1 MRKGY
6 EKIIKRINSLSKH
19 GSDVLQQFSDY
30 LTIQEADAIY
40 RTIALRY
47 YDIKREMALNNTK
60 NELNKDE
67 NNEVKQNTQIEPVLN
82 ELTNYYEIVLNEY
95 KIQIDNINEKSNNNS
110 LNKKQKNDIN
120 KSLKEKLSYLIKH
133 STFIS
138 KLILQTDY
146 KLIPLKNDIDI
157 TNEQKDIVKI
167 IFNLD
172 FNKYA
177 HITNLTDFNDFI
189 KILEND
195 HILNISKTSKIS
207 KLSKISKNSE
217 NLNNI
222 EYKKI
227 FNLIKK
233 IFSLKYSNDEEYKTD
248 QAEQNTI
255 DEVLNEDISKNKY
268 YALDFN
274 NLMSSNNESNA
285 NDGNSQD
292 NQNNLNINYDG
303 SYKCERKMIITMIL
317 LLKYNS
323 LKDNLFLFQKMYEM
337 YNIQNFLAVK
347 KSNYMSNIYAEVLDN
362 FIKSNVQEKAIN
374 NKKIEYKNSMKNM
387 FHTTYF
393 SYVHLLVD
401 LTLFKNKGILNF
413 KKSINNSADDLNS
426 ENIQKNYEI
435 YVEHEIYLYFN
446 SHLLKYEEYSFHTLH
461 AIHLYCLLKNI
472 NIYKFLNI
480 PIAQDV
486 KTRWSNENLIKI
498 DKFIDKVEK
507 IQIPQ
512 TKNHISFNYLVNNDI
527 DFNYVYVN
535 HSNYLKINE
544 NNENNEENDKDDYD
558 DKLLP
563 NIEIISIKKAENI
576 SNISNI
582 SNNQDNST
590 NKSCFFEFYR
600 NNPGAFKDILKNQLN
615 NNDYKRK
622 LINKYLGTLIKT
634 SFDIQEMNEVLK
646 ALEYLTKIELA
657 LPLNEVIRTKITS
670 SNGKSL
676 NITSKIKTSESS
688 KTKIYFT
695 YENHYQLTEDIKFIE
710 NNLKDD
716 GNSNNFSNSSK
727 NLKSDLKLDLKNYLD
742 VFVENTDDISL
753 VVLDNMLYISKSNSE
768 HRNRNN
774 GKLHPFNLK
783 DLMYNQNAWLTPLIN
798 DYLKYLA
805 ENNVYFAKDILKT
818 DLEHFIIPVSLDEL
832 ITYNNWNEFF
842 VKKYKDSQ
850 LLKKYKFSRHDPI
863 YNYFV
868 IKSLRKIDKESIDIL
883 QQRKELS
890 ATKIKKLFSNRFNR
904 KVDDILRNF
913 LTYII
918 IDQIETYN
926 HKDIK
931 TLIDMYNENHS
942 YYNDYEDE
950 FSEWTSSLL
959 ESVIWDY
966 VNMCFKAKIKVNLK
980 VRSINQIVNR
990 HDKLSQDIALKSF
1003 MKNKKMTVNVPKN
1016 SRFNELEIILA
1027 ADKTHQFEWIKDKKR
1042 LAMETIEQHHCV
1054 WSYYDLINKDYCAI
1068 YSFRFNK
1075 DNKQYTI
1082 EFHKVKNEYCVAQI
1096 QGKFNRV
1103 NTSEARKYVE
1113 NILNEYY
1120 RNQKSKLINN

>member
-1 MRKGY
+1 MNKDNVRKGY
-6 EKIIKRINSLSKH
+6 EKIIKRINSKSKH
-19 GSDVLQQFSDY
+19 GSDLLQQFSDY
-30 LTIQEADAIY
+30 LTIQEANTIY
-40 RTIALRY
+40 DTIYLRY
-47 YDIKREMALNNTK
+47 FYIK
-60 NELNKDE
+60 NELNKDK
-67 NNEVKQNTQIEPVLN
+67 NNEIEQNDQIEPILN

-95 KIQIDNINEKSNNNS
+95 KIQIDNINEKFNNNS
-110 LNKKQKNDIN
+110 LTKKQKNDIN

-138 KLILQTDY
+138 KLILQTNY

-172 FNKYA
+172 FNKYV
-177 HITNLTDFNDFI
+177 HIINLTDFNDFI

-195 HILNISKTSKIS
+195 HILNIFKMS
-207 KLSKISKNSE
+207 KLSKTSKNSE

-233 IFSLKYSNDEEYKTD
+233 IFSLKYSNNEEYKTD
-248 QAEQNTI
+248 QAEQDTI
-255 DEVLNEDISKNKY
+255 DEVLNEDISKDKY

-274 NLMSSNNESNA
+274 NLINS
-285 NDGNSQD
+285 NDGNNQD

-337 YNIQNFLAVK
+337 YNIQKFLSVK
-347 KSNYMSNIYAEVLDN
+347 KNNYMSNIYAGILDN

-374 NKKIEYKNSMKNM
+374 NKKIEYKNSMKNI
-387 FHTTYF
+387 FHKTYF
-393 SYVHLLVD
+393 SCIHLLVD
-401 LTLFKNKGILNF
+401 LTLFKNKGILNL
-413 KKSINNSADDLNS
+413 KKSINNSTDDLNS
-426 ENIQKNYEI
+426 ENVQNFLKNYEI

-446 SHLLKYEEYSFHTLH
+446 PHFLKYEEYSFHTLH
-461 AIHLYCLLKNI
+461 SIYLYCLLKNI
-472 NIYKFLNI
+472 DIYKFINI
-480 PIAQDV
+480 PIVKDV
-486 KTRWSNENLIKI
+486 KTTWSNENLIKI

-512 TKNHISFNYLVNNDI
+512 TKNYISFNYLVNNDI

-535 HSNYLKINE
+535 HSNYLKSNE
-544 NNENNEENDKDDYD
+544 NNGNNEENDKDAYD

-576 SNISNI
+576 SNISN
-582 SNNQDNST
+582 NQDISI

-622 LINKYLGTLIKT
+622 LINKYLGTLIKP
-634 SFDIQEMNEVLK
+634 SFDTQEIYEVLK
-646 ALEYLTKIELA
+646 KLEYLTKIELA

-676 NITSKIKTSESS
+676 NITSKVKTSESS

-695 YENHYQLTEDIKFIE
+695 NDNHYQLTKDIKFIE

-716 GNSNNFSNSSK
+716 NNSNNFSNSSK
-727 NLKSDLKLDLKNYLD
+727 KPKIDLKNYLD

-753 VVLDNMLYISKSNSE
+753 VVLDNMLYISKSNSTK
-768 HRNRNN
+768 RNN

-783 DLMYNQNAWLTPLIN
+783 DLMYNQNSWLTPLIKN
-798 DYLKYLA
+798 YLKYLA

-863 YNYFV
+863 YNYLV

-890 ATKIKKLFSNRFNR
+890 TTKIKKLFSNNSNR
-904 KVDDILRNF
+904 KVDDILRCF

-926 HKDIK
+926 HKDIE
-931 TLIDMYNENHS
+931 TLIDIYNENHS
-942 YYNDYEDE
+942 YYDEEEDE
-950 FSEWTSSLL
+950 YGVEWTYSIL
-959 ESVIWDY
+959 ESEILDY
-966 VNMCFKAKIKVNLK
+966 VNMCFKTKIKVNLK
-980 VRSINQIVNR
+980 VRSINQIINR

-1003 MKNKKMTVNVPKN
+1003 MKNKKMKVNIPKN
-1016 SRFNELEIILA
+1016 SRFNKLETILA
-1027 ADKTHQFEWIKDKKR
+1027 TDKTHHFEWIKDKKR

-1082 EFHKVKNEYCVAQI
+1082 EFHKGDLAKNEYCIAQV

-1113 NILNEYY
+1113 NILQEYY
-1120 RNQKSKLINN
+1120 RNQKSKLINH

>member
-6 EKIIKRINSLSKH
+6 EKIIKRINSKSKH
-19 GSDVLQQFSDY
+19 GSDLLQQFSDY

-40 RTIALRY
+40 DTIYLRY
-47 YDIKREMALNNTK
+47 FDIK
-60 NELNKDE
+60 NELNKDK
-67 NNEVKQNTQIEPVLN
+67 NNEVEQNDQIEPILN

-95 KIQIDNINEKSNNNS
+95 KIQIDNVNKKFNNNS
-110 LNKKQKNDIN
+110 LTKKQKNDVN

-138 KLILQTDY
+138 KLILQTDF

-177 HITNLTDFNDFI
+177 HITNLIDFNDFI
-189 KILEND
+189 KILEKD
-195 HILNISKTSKIS
+195 HILNISKMSKM
-207 KLSKISKNSE
+207 SKNSE
-217 NLNNI
+217 NLNNV

-233 IFSLKYSNDEEYKTD
+233 IFSLKYSNNEEYKTN

-255 DEVLNEDISKNKY
+255 DEVLNEDINKNKY
-268 YALDFN
+268 YVLDFN
-274 NLMSSNNESNA
+274 NLMSSNNESNV
-285 NDGNSQD
+285 NDGNNQD

-303 SYKCERKMIITMIL
+303 SYKCERKMIITIIL

-347 KSNYMSNIYAEVLDN
+347 KSNYMSGIYAEILDN
-362 FIKSNVQEKAIN
+362 FIKSNVLEKAIN

-393 SYVHLLVD
+393 SCIHLLLD
-401 LTLFKNKGILNF
+401 LILFKNKGIIKLI
-413 KKSINNSADDLNS
+413 KSSNNSNVDLNS
-426 ENIQKNYEI
+426 ENIQNVQNIQKNHEI

-446 SHLLKYEEYSFHTLH
+446 PLLRYGRSSLLFLH
-461 AIHLYCLLKNI
+461 DIHLYCLLKNI
-472 NIYKFLNI
+472 DIYKFINIPIVKDAKTTWTKENIYK
-480 PIAQDV
+480 
-486 KTRWSNENLIKI
+486 TNEFMN
-498 DKFIDKVEK
+498 KVGK

-535 HSNYLKINE
+535 HLNYLKSIE
-544 NNENNEENDKDDYD
+544 NNESNEENDKDDCD

-563 NIEIISIKKAENI
+563 NIEFISIKKAKNI
-576 SNISNI
+576 SNC
-582 SNNQDNST
+582 QDNPI

-600 NNPGAFKDILKNQLN
+600 NNPGTFKDILKNQLN
-615 NNDYKRK
+615 NNEYKRK

-634 SFDIQEMNEVLK
+634 SFDIQEIYEVLK
-646 ALEYLTKIELA
+646 ELEYLTKIELA
-657 LPLNEVIRTKITS
+657 LPLNEAIRTKITS

-676 NITSKIKTSESS
+676 NITSKVKTRESA
-688 KTKIYFT
+688 KAKIYFT
-695 YENHYQLTEDIKFIE
+695 NDNHYQLTEDIKFIE

-716 GNSNNFSNSSK
+716 NNSNNFSNSSK
-727 NLKSDLKLDLKNYLD
+727 NPKIDLKNYLD

-753 VVLDNMLYISKSNSE
+753 VVLDNMLYISKSSSD
-768 HRNRNN
+768 HRNKNS
-774 GKLHPFNLK
+774 GKLHPFSLK
-783 DLMYNQNAWLTPLIN
+783 DLMYNQNAWLTPLIK

-863 YNYFV
+863 YNYLV
-868 IKSLRKIDKESIDIL
+868 IKSLRKIDKKSIDIL

-890 ATKIKKLFSNRFNR
+890 TTKIKKLFSNKSNR
-904 KVDDILRNF
+904 KVDDILRYF

-918 IDQIETYN
+918 IEQIETYN
-926 HKDIK
+926 HKDIE
-931 TLIDMYNENHS
+931 TLIDIYNENHS
-942 YYNDYEDE
+942 YYDEDNGG
-950 FSEWTSSLL
+950 SGGVWTYSIL
-959 ESVIWDY
+959 ESEILDY

-980 VRSINQIVNR
+980 VRSINQIINR

-1003 MKNKKMTVNVPKN
+1003 MKNKEMKVNIPKN
-1016 SRFNELEIILA
+1016 SRFNELETILA
-1027 ADKTHQFEWIKDKKR
+1027 TDKTHHFEWIKDKKR

-1054 WSYYDLINKDYCAI
+1054 WSYYDLINEDCCAI
-1068 YSFRFNK
+1068 YSFIFNK
-1075 DNKQYTI
+1075 DNQRYTI
-1082 EFHKVKNEYCVAQI
+1082 EFHKNLAINEYCVAQI
-1096 QGKFNRV
+1096 QGKFNRI

-1113 NILNEYY
+1113 NILQEYY
-1120 RNQKSKLINN
+1120 RNQKSKLINH

>member
-6 EKIIKRINSLSKH
+6 EKIIKRINRVSKH
-19 GSDVLQQFSDY
+19 SSDLLQQFSDY

-40 RTIALRY
+40 DRIYLRY
-47 YDIKREMALNNTK
+47 FDIK
-60 NELNKDE
+60 NELNKDK
-67 NNEVKQNTQIEPVLN
+67 NNEVEQNDQIEPILN

-95 KIQIDNINEKSNNNS
+95 KIQIDNVNKKFNNNS
-110 LNKKQKNDIN
+110 LTKKQKNDIN

-138 KLILQTDY
+138 KLILQTDF

-167 IFNLD
+167 IFYLD

-177 HITNLTDFNDFI
+177 HITNLIDFNDFI
-189 KILEND
+189 KILEKD
-195 HILNISKTSKIS
+195 HILNISNIS
-207 KLSKISKNSE
+207 
-217 NLNNI
+217 NNI

-233 IFSLKYSNDEEYKTD
+233 IFSLKYSNNEEYKRD

-255 DEVLNEDISKNKY
+255 DEVLNEDIIKNKY

-285 NDGNSQD
+285 HDENNQD
-292 NQNNLNINYDG
+292 NLNNLNINYDG
-303 SYKCERKMIITMIL
+303 SYKCERKMIITVIL

-347 KSNYMSNIYAEVLDN
+347 KSDYMSGIYAEILDN

-393 SYVHLLVD
+393 SCIHLLVD
-401 LTLFKNKGILNF
+401 LILFKNKGIIKLI
-413 KKSINNSADDLNS
+413 KSSNNSNDDLNY
-426 ENIQKNYEI
+426 ENIQDIQKNYEI
-435 YVEHEIYLYFN
+435 YVEHEIYLHFN
-446 SHLLKYEEYSFHTLH
+446 PLLYHEKYSFHTLYATLH

-472 NIYKFLNI
+472 DIYKFINIPIVKDAKTTWTKENIYKI
-480 PIAQDV
+480 
-486 KTRWSNENLIKI
+486 NE
-498 DKFIDKVEK
+498 FINKVGK

-512 TKNHISFNYLVNNDI
+512 TKKHISFNYLVNNDI

-535 HSNYLKINE
+535 HSNYLKSIE
-544 NNENNEENDKDDYD
+544 NNENNEENDKDDCNE
-558 DKLLP
+558 KLLP
-563 NIEIISIKKAENI
+563 NIEIISIKKAKNI
-576 SNISNI
+576 SNC
-582 SNNQDNST
+582 QDNPI

-600 NNPGAFKDILKNQLN
+600 NNPGTFKDILKNQLN

-622 LINKYLGTLIKT
+622 LINKYLGTLIKPT
-634 SFDIQEMNEVLK
+634 FDIQEINKVLK
-646 ALEYLTKIELA
+646 ELEYLTKIELA

-676 NITSKIKTSESS
+676 NITSKVKTSESS

-716 GNSNNFSNSSK
+716 GNSN
-727 NLKSDLKLDLKNYLD
+727 DLKLDLKNYLD

-753 VVLDNMLYISKSNSE
+753 VVLDNMLYISKSSSD
-768 HRNRNN
+768 HRNKNN

-783 DLMYNQNAWLTPLIN
+783 DLMFNQNAWLTPLIK

-818 DLEHFIIPVSLDEL
+818 DLNHFIIPVSLDEL

-842 VKKYKDSQ
+842 MKKYKDSQ

-863 YNYFV
+863 YNYLV

-883 QQRKELS
+883 QQRTELS
-890 ATKIKKLFSNRFNR
+890 ATKIKKLFSNKRNR
-904 KVDDILRNF
+904 KVDDILRYF
-913 LTYII
+913 ITYII

-926 HKDIK
+926 HKNIE
-931 TLIDMYNENHS
+931 TLIDIYNENHS
-942 YYNDYEDE
+942 YYDEDNDEYA
-950 FSEWTSSLL
+950 WTYSIL
-959 ESVIWDY
+959 ESEIWDY

-980 VRSINQIVNR
+980 VRSINQIINR

-1003 MKNKKMTVNVPKN
+1003 MKNKEMKVNIPKN
-1016 SRFNELEIILA
+1016 SRFNELETILA
-1027 ADKTHQFEWIKDKKR
+1027 TDKTHHFEWIKDKKR
-1042 LAMETIEQHHCV
+1042 LAMETIVQHHCV
-1054 WSYYDLINKDYCAI
+1054 WSYYDLINEDYCAI
-1068 YSFRFNK
+1068 YSFIFNK
-1075 DNKQYTI
+1075 DKQRYTI
-1082 EFHKVKNEYCVAQI
+1082 EFHKNLAKNEYCVAQI

-1103 NTSEARKYVE
+1103 NTSGARKYVE

-1120 RNQKSKLINN
+1120 KNQNQLINKIKK

>member
-6 EKIIKRINSLSKH
+6 EKIIKRINRVSKH
-19 GSDVLQQFSDY
+19 SSDLLQQFSDY

-40 RTIALRY
+40 DTIYLRY
-47 YDIKREMALNNTK
+47 FDIKK
-60 NELNKDE
+60 ELNKDK
-67 NNEVKQNTQIEPVLN
+67 NNEVEQNDQIEPILN

-95 KIQIDNINEKSNNNS
+95 KIQIDYINEEFNNN
-110 LNKKQKNDIN
+110 LLTKKQKNDIN

-138 KLILQTDY
+138 KLILQTDF

-177 HITNLTDFNDFI
+177 HITNLIDFNDFI
-189 KILEND
+189 KILEKD
-195 HILNISKTSKIS
+195 HILNISKMSKM
-207 KLSKISKNSE
+207 SKNSE
-217 NLNNI
+217 NLNNV

-233 IFSLKYSNDEEYKTD
+233 IFSLKYSNNEEYKTN

-268 YALDFN
+268 YALDLY

-285 NDGNSQD
+285 NDANNQD

-303 SYKCERKMIITMIL
+303 SYKCERKMIINVIL

-347 KSNYMSNIYAEVLDN
+347 KSNYMSGIYAEILDN

-393 SYVHLLVD
+393 SCIHLLVD
-401 LTLFKNKGILNF
+401 LILFKNKGIIKLI
-413 KKSINNSADDLNS
+413 KSSNNSNDDLNS
-426 ENIQKNYEI
+426 ENIQNVQNVQNIQDIQKNYEI
-435 YVEHEIYLYFN
+435 YVDHEIYLCFN
-446 SHLLKYEEYSFHTLH
+446 PLLRYGRSSLLSLH
-461 AIHLYCLLKNI
+461 DIHLYCLLKNI
-472 NIYKFLNI
+472 DIYKFINIPIVKDAKTTLTKENIYK
-480 PIAQDV
+480 
-486 KTRWSNENLIKI
+486 TNEFMN
-498 DKFIDKVEK
+498 KVGK

-535 HSNYLKINE
+535 HSNYLKSIE
-544 NNENNEENDKDDYD
+544 NNENNEENDKDDGNG
-558 DKLLP
+558 KLLP
-563 NIEIISIKKAENI
+563 NIEFISIKKAKNI
-576 SNISNI
+576 SNC
-582 SNNQDNST
+582 QDNPI

-600 NNPGAFKDILKNQLN
+600 NNPGTFKDILKNQLN

-634 SFDIQEMNEVLK
+634 SFDIQEMNEVLT

-676 NITSKIKTSESS
+676 NITSKVQTSESS

-695 YENHYQLTEDIKFIE
+695 NDNHYQLTEDIKFIE

-716 GNSNNFSNSSK
+716 GNSN
-727 NLKSDLKLDLKNYLD
+727 DLKLDLKNYLD

-753 VVLDNMLYISKSNSE
+753 VVLDNMLYISKSSSD
-768 HRNRNN
+768 HRNKNN

-783 DLMYNQNAWLTPLIN
+783 DLMYNQNSWLTPLIK

-805 ENNVYFAKDILKT
+805 ENNVYFTKDILKT

-863 YNYFV
+863 YNYLV

-890 ATKIKKLFSNRFNR
+890 TTKIKKLFSNKSNR
-904 KVDDILRNF
+904 KVDDILRYF

-918 IDQIETYN
+918 IEQIETYN
-926 HKDIK
+926 LKYIDALLDI
-931 TLIDMYNENHS
+931 YNENHS
-942 YYNDYEDE
+942 YYDEDNGG
-950 FSEWTSSLL
+950 SGGVWTYSIL
-959 ESVIWDY
+959 ESEILDY

-980 VRSINQIVNR
+980 VRSINQIINR

-1003 MKNKKMTVNVPKN
+1003 MKNKEMKVNIPKN
-1016 SRFNELEIILA
+1016 SRFNELETILA
-1027 ADKTHQFEWIKDKKR
+1027 TDKTHHFEWIKNKKR
-1042 LAMETIEQHHCV
+1042 LAMETIVQHHCV
-1054 WSYYDLINKDYCAI
+1054 WSYYDLINEDYCAI
-1068 YSFRFNK
+1068 YSFIFNK
-1075 DNKQYTI
+1075 DKQRYTI
-1082 EFHKVKNEYCVAQI
+1082 EFHKNLAKNEYCVAQI

-1103 NTSEARKYVE
+1103 NTSGARKYVE
-1113 NILNEYY
+1113 NILQEYY
-1120 RNQKSKLINN
+1120 RNQKSKLINH

>member
-6 EKIIKRINSLSKH
+6 EKIIKRINSKSKH
-19 GSDVLQQFSDY
+19 GSDLLQQFSDY

-40 RTIALRY
+40 DTIYLRY
-47 YDIKREMALNNTK
+47 FDIK
-60 NELNKDE
+60 NELNKDK
-67 NNEVKQNTQIEPVLN
+67 NNEVEQNDQIEPILN

-95 KIQIDNINEKSNNNS
+95 KIQIDNVNKKFNNNS
-110 LNKKQKNDIN
+110 LTKKQKNDIN

-138 KLILQTDY
+138 KLILQTDF

-177 HITNLTDFNDFI
+177 HITNLIDFNDFI
-189 KILEND
+189 KILEKD
-195 HILNISKTSKIS
+195 HILNISKMSKM
-207 KLSKISKNSE
+207 SKNSE
-217 NLNNI
+217 NLNNV

-233 IFSLKYSNDEEYKTD
+233 IFSLKYSNNEEYKTD

-255 DEVLNEDISKNKY
+255 DEVLNEDIIENKY

-285 NDGNSQD
+285 NDANNQD

-303 SYKCERKMIITMIL
+303 SYKCERKMIITVIL

-347 KSNYMSNIYAEVLDN
+347 KHAEILDN
-362 FIKSNVQEKAIN
+362 FIKSNVQKKAIN
-374 NKKIEYKNSMKNM
+374 NKKIKYKNSMKNM

-393 SYVHLLVD
+393 SCIHLLLD
-401 LTLFKNKGILNF
+401 LILFKNKGIIKLI
-413 KKSINNSADDLNS
+413 KSSNNSNVDLNS
-426 ENIQKNYEI
+426 ENIQNVQNIQKNHEI

-446 SHLLKYEEYSFHTLH
+446 PLLRYGRSSLLFLH
-461 AIHLYCLLKNI
+461 DIHLYCLLKNI
-472 NIYKFLNI
+472 DIYKFINIPIVKDAKTTWTKENIYK
-480 PIAQDV
+480 
-486 KTRWSNENLIKI
+486 TNEFMN
-498 DKFIDKVEK
+498 KVGK

-535 HSNYLKINE
+535 HSNYLKSIE
-544 NNENNEENDKDDYD
+544 NNESNEENDKDDCD

-563 NIEIISIKKAENI
+563 NIEFISIKKAKNI
-576 SNISNI
+576 SNC
-582 SNNQDNST
+582 QDNPI

-600 NNPGAFKDILKNQLN
+600 NNPGTFKDILKNQLN
-615 NNDYKRK
+615 NNEYKRK

-634 SFDIQEMNEVLK
+634 SFDIQEIYEVLK
-646 ALEYLTKIELA
+646 ELEYLTKIELA
-657 LPLNEVIRTKITS
+657 LPLNEAIRTKITS

-676 NITSKIKTSESS
+676 NITSKVKTRESA
-688 KTKIYFT
+688 KAKIYFT
-695 YENHYQLTEDIKFIE
+695 NDNHYQLTEDIKFIE

-716 GNSNNFSNSSK
+716 NNSNNFSNSSK
-727 NLKSDLKLDLKNYLD
+727 NPKIDLKNYLD

-753 VVLDNMLYISKSNSE
+753 VVLDNMLYISKSSSD
-768 HRNRNN
+768 HRNKNS
-774 GKLHPFNLK
+774 GKLHPFSLK
-783 DLMYNQNAWLTPLIN
+783 DLMYNQNAWLTPLIK

-863 YNYFV
+863 YNYLV

-890 ATKIKKLFSNRFNR
+890 TTKIKKLFSNKSNR
-904 KVDDILRNF
+904 KVDDILRYF

-918 IDQIETYN
+918 IEQIETYN
-926 HKDIK
+926 HKDIE
-931 TLIDMYNENHS
+931 TLIDIYNENHS
-942 YYNDYEDE
+942 YYDEDNGG
-950 FSEWTSSLL
+950 SGGVWTYSIL
-959 ESVIWDY
+959 ESEILDY

-980 VRSINQIVNR
+980 VRSINQIINR

-1003 MKNKKMTVNVPKN
+1003 MKNKEMKVNIPKN
-1016 SRFNELEIILA
+1016 SRFNELETILA
-1027 ADKTHQFEWIKDKKR
+1027 TDKTHHFEWIKDKKR

-1054 WSYYDLINKDYCAI
+1054 WSYYDLINEDCCAI
-1068 YSFRFNK
+1068 YSFIFNK
-1075 DNKQYTI
+1075 DNQRYTI
-1082 EFHKVKNEYCVAQI
+1082 EFHKNLAINEYCVAQI
-1096 QGKFNRV
+1096 QGKFNRI

-1113 NILNEYY
+1113 NILQEYY
-1120 RNQKSKLINN
+1120 RNQKSKLINH

>member
-6 EKIIKRINSLSKH
+6 EKIIKRINSKSKH
-19 GSDVLQQFSDY
+19 GSDLLQQFSDY

-40 RTIALRY
+40 DTIYLRY
-47 YDIKREMALNNTK
+47 FDIK
-60 NELNKDE
+60 NELNKDK
-67 NNEVKQNTQIEPVLN
+67 NNEVEQNDQIEPILN

-95 KIQIDNINEKSNNNS
+95 KIQIDNVNKKFNNNS
-110 LNKKQKNDIN
+110 LTKKQKNDIN

-138 KLILQTDY
+138 KLILQTDF

-177 HITNLTDFNDFI
+177 HITNLIDFNDFI
-189 KILEND
+189 KILEKD
-195 HILNISKTSKIS
+195 HILNISKMSKM
-207 KLSKISKNSE
+207 SKNSE
-217 NLNNI
+217 NLNNV

-233 IFSLKYSNDEEYKTD
+233 IFSLKYSNNEEYKTN

-255 DEVLNEDISKNKY
+255 DEVLNEDINKNKY
-268 YALDFN
+268 YVLDFN
-274 NLMSSNNESNA
+274 NLMSSNNESNV
-285 NDGNSQD
+285 NDGNNQD

-303 SYKCERKMIITMIL
+303 SYKCERKMIITIIL

-347 KSNYMSNIYAEVLDN
+347 KSNYMSGIYAEILDN
-362 FIKSNVQEKAIN
+362 FIKSNVLEKAIN

-393 SYVHLLVD
+393 SCIHLLLD
-401 LTLFKNKGILNF
+401 LILFKNKGIIKLI
-413 KKSINNSADDLNS
+413 KSSNNSNVDLNS
-426 ENIQKNYEI
+426 ENIQNVQNIQKNHEI

-446 SHLLKYEEYSFHTLH
+446 PLLRYGRSSLLFLH
-461 AIHLYCLLKNI
+461 DIHLYCLLKNI
-472 NIYKFLNI
+472 DIYKFINIPIVKDAKTTWTKENIYK
-480 PIAQDV
+480 
-486 KTRWSNENLIKI
+486 TNEFMN
-498 DKFIDKVEK
+498 KVGK

-535 HSNYLKINE
+535 HLNYLKSIE
-544 NNENNEENDKDDYD
+544 NNESNEENDKDDCD

-563 NIEIISIKKAENI
+563 NIEFISIKKAKNI
-576 SNISNI
+576 SNC
-582 SNNQDNST
+582 QDNPI

-600 NNPGAFKDILKNQLN
+600 NNPGTFKDILKNQLN
-615 NNDYKRK
+615 NNEYKRK

-634 SFDIQEMNEVLK
+634 SFDIQEIYEVLK
-646 ALEYLTKIELA
+646 ELEYLTKIELA
-657 LPLNEVIRTKITS
+657 LPLNEAIRTKITS

-676 NITSKIKTSESS
+676 NITSKVKTRESA
-688 KTKIYFT
+688 KAKIYFT
-695 YENHYQLTEDIKFIE
+695 NDNHYQLTEDIKFIE

-716 GNSNNFSNSSK
+716 NNSNNFSNSSK
-727 NLKSDLKLDLKNYLD
+727 NPKIDLKNYLD

-753 VVLDNMLYISKSNSE
+753 VVLDNMLYISKSSSD
-768 HRNRNN
+768 HRNKNS
-774 GKLHPFNLK
+774 GKLHPFSLK
-783 DLMYNQNAWLTPLIN
+783 DLMYNQNAWLTPLIK

-863 YNYFV
+863 YNYLV
-868 IKSLRKIDKESIDIL
+868 IKSLRKIDKKSIDIL

-890 ATKIKKLFSNRFNR
+890 TTKIKKLFSNKSNR
-904 KVDDILRNF
+904 KVDDILRYF

-918 IDQIETYN
+918 IEQIETYN
-926 HKDIK
+926 HKDIE
-931 TLIDMYNENHS
+931 TLIDIYNENHS
-942 YYNDYEDE
+942 YYDEDNGG
-950 FSEWTSSLL
+950 SGGVWTYSIL
-959 ESVIWDY
+959 ESEILDY

-980 VRSINQIVNR
+980 VRSINQIINR

-1003 MKNKKMTVNVPKN
+1003 MKNKEMKVNIPKN
-1016 SRFNELEIILA
+1016 SRFNELETILA
-1027 ADKTHQFEWIKDKKR
+1027 TDKTHHFEWIKDKKR

-1054 WSYYDLINKDYCAI
+1054 WSYYDLINEDCCAI
-1068 YSFRFNK
+1068 YSFIFNK
-1075 DNKQYTI
+1075 DNQRYTI
-1082 EFHKVKNEYCVAQI
+1082 EFHKNLAINEYCVAQI
-1096 QGKFNRV
+1096 QGKFNRI

-1113 NILNEYY
+1113 NILQEYY
-1120 RNQKSKLINN
+1120 RNQKSKLINH

>member
-6 EKIIKRINSLSKH
+6 EKIIKRINSISKH
-19 GSDVLQQFSDY
+19 GSELLQQFSNY
-30 LTIQEADAIY
+30 LTIQEADTIY
-40 RTIALRY
+40 HTITLTY
-47 YDIKREMALNNTK
+47 YDIKREITLDDTK
-60 NELNKDE
+60 NKLNEDE
-67 NNEVKQNTQIEPVLN
+67 NNEIKQNAQIEPVLN

-95 KIQIDNINEKSNNNS
+95 KIQIDNVNKKFNNNS
-110 LNKKQKNDIN
+110 LTKKQKNDIN

-138 KLILQTDY
+138 KLILQTDF

-177 HITNLTDFNDFI
+177 HITNLIDFIDFI
-189 KILEND
+189 KILEKD
-195 HILNISKTSKIS
+195 HILNMSN
-207 KLSKISKNSE
+207 NSE
-217 NLNNI
+217 NSNNI
-222 EYKKI
+222 EYEKI
-227 FNLIKK
+227 FNFIKK
-233 IFSLKYSNDEEYKTD
+233 IFSLKYSNKSNNLNNKDYET
-248 QAEQNTI
+248 EQTTM
-255 DEVLNEDISKNKY
+255 DEVLNEDINKNKY
-268 YALDFN
+268 YALNFN
-274 NLMSSNNESNA
+274 NLMSL
-285 NDGNSQD
+285 NDGNNQD
-292 NQNNLNINYDG
+292 IPNNLNINYDS
-303 SYKCERKMIITMIL
+303 SYKCEREMIITMIL

-347 KSNYMSNIYAEVLDN
+347 KSDYMSGIYAEILDN

-393 SYVHLLVD
+393 SCIHLLVD
-401 LTLFKNKGILNF
+401 LILFKNKGIIKLI
-413 KKSINNSADDLNS
+413 KSSNNSNDDLNS
-426 ENIQKNYEI
+426 ENIQNVQNIQNIQDIQKNYEI
-435 YVEHEIYLYFN
+435 YVEHEIYLCFN
-446 SHLLKYEEYSFHTLH
+446 PLLRYGRYSLLSLH
-461 AIHLYCLLKNI
+461 DIHLYCLLKNI
-472 NIYKFLNI
+472 DIYKFINIPIVKDAKTTWTKENIYK
-480 PIAQDV
+480 
-486 KTRWSNENLIKI
+486 TNEFMN
-498 DKFIDKVEK
+498 KVGK

-512 TKNHISFNYLVNNDI
+512 TKNHVSFNYLVNNDI

-535 HSNYLKINE
+535 HSNYLKS
-544 NNENNEENDKDDYD
+544 NENNEENDKDDCNE
-558 DKLLP
+558 KLLP
-563 NIEIISIKKAENI
+563 NIEIILIKKAKNI
-576 SNISNI
+576 SNC
-582 SNNQDNST
+582 QDNPI

-600 NNPGAFKDILKNQLN
+600 NNPGTFKDILKNQLN

-622 LINKYLGTLIKT
+622 LINKYLGTLIKPT
-634 SFDIQEMNEVLK
+634 FDIQEMNEVLK

-676 NITSKIKTSESS
+676 NITSKVKTSESS

-695 YENHYQLTEDIKFIE
+695 YENHYQLTENIKFIE

-716 GNSNNFSNSSK
+716 GNSN
-727 NLKSDLKLDLKNYLD
+727 DLKLDLKNYLD

-753 VVLDNMLYISKSNSE
+753 VVLDNMLYISKSSSD
-768 HRNRNN
+768 HRNKNN

-783 DLMYNQNAWLTPLIN
+783 DLMYNQNAWLTPLIK

-818 DLEHFIIPVSLDEL
+818 DLNHFIIPVSLDEL

-863 YNYFV
+863 YNYLV

-890 ATKIKKLFSNRFNR
+890 STKIKELFSHRFNR
-904 KVDDILRNF
+904 IVNDILQYF

-926 HKDIK
+926 HKDIEI
-931 TLIDMYNENHS
+931 LIDIYNENHT
-942 YYNDYEDE
+942 YYDEENDEYGGALTY
-950 FSEWTSSLL
+950 SRL
-959 ESVIWDY
+959 ESVVRDY

-980 VRSINQIVNR
+980 VRSINQIINR

-1016 SRFNELEIILA
+1016 SRFNELETILA

-1054 WSYYDLINKDYCAI
+1054 WSYYDLINEDYCAI
-1068 YSFRFNK
+1068 YSFIFNK
-1075 DNKQYTI
+1075 DKQRYTI
-1082 EFHKVKNEYCVAQI
+1082 EFHKNLAKNEYCVAQI

-1103 NTSEARKYVE
+1103 NTSGARKYVE

-1120 RNQKSKLINN
+1120 KNQNQLINKI

>member
-6 EKIIKRINSLSKH
+6 EKIIKRINRVSKH
-19 GSDVLQQFSDY
+19 SSDLLQQFSNY

-40 RTIALRY
+40 DRIYLRY
-47 YDIKREMALNNTK
+47 FDIK
-60 NELNKDE
+60 NELNKDK
-67 NNEVKQNTQIEPVLN
+67 NNEVEQNDQIEPILN

-95 KIQIDNINEKSNNNS
+95 KIQIDNVNKKFNNNS
-110 LNKKQKNDIN
+110 LTKKQKNDIN

-138 KLILQTDY
+138 KLILQTDF

-167 IFNLD
+167 IFYLD

-177 HITNLTDFNDFI
+177 HITNLIDFNDFI
-189 KILEND
+189 KILEKD
-195 HILNISKTSKIS
+195 HILNISNIS
-207 KLSKISKNSE
+207 
-217 NLNNI
+217 NNI

-233 IFSLKYSNDEEYKTD
+233 IFSLKYSNNEEYKRD

-255 DEVLNEDISKNKY
+255 DEVLNEDIIKNKY

-285 NDGNSQD
+285 HDENNQD
-292 NQNNLNINYDG
+292 NLNNLNINYDG
-303 SYKCERKMIITMIL
+303 SYKCERKMIITVIL

-347 KSNYMSNIYAEVLDN
+347 KSDYMSGIYAEILDN

-393 SYVHLLVD
+393 SCIHLLVD
-401 LTLFKNKGILNF
+401 LILFKNKGIIKL
-413 KKSINNSADDLNS
+413 SNNSNDDLNY
-426 ENIQKNYEI
+426 ENIQNVQNIQDIQKNYEI

-446 SHLLKYEEYSFHTLH
+446 PLLYHEKYSFHTLYATLH

-472 NIYKFLNI
+472 DIYKFINIPIVKDAKTTWTKENIYKI
-480 PIAQDV
+480 
-486 KTRWSNENLIKI
+486 NE
-498 DKFIDKVEK
+498 FINKVGK

-512 TKNHISFNYLVNNDI
+512 TKKHISFNYLVNNDI

-535 HSNYLKINE
+535 HSNYLKSIE
-544 NNENNEENDKDDYD
+544 NNENNEENDKDDCNE
-558 DKLLP
+558 KLLP
-563 NIEIISIKKAENI
+563 NIEIISIKKAKNI
-576 SNISNI
+576 SNC
-582 SNNQDNST
+582 QDNPI

-600 NNPGAFKDILKNQLN
+600 NNPGTFKDILKNQLN

-622 LINKYLGTLIKT
+622 LINKYLGTLIKPT
-634 SFDIQEMNEVLK
+634 FDIQEINKVLK
-646 ALEYLTKIELA
+646 ELEYLTKIELA

-676 NITSKIKTSESS
+676 NITSKVKTSESS

-716 GNSNNFSNSSK
+716 GDSN
-727 NLKSDLKLDLKNYLD
+727 DLKLDLKNYLD

-753 VVLDNMLYISKSNSE
+753 VVLDNMLYISKSSSD
-768 HRNRNN
+768 HRNKNN

-783 DLMYNQNAWLTPLIN
+783 DLMYNQNAWLTPLIK

-818 DLEHFIIPVSLDEL
+818 DLNHFIIPVSLDEL

-863 YNYFV
+863 YNYLV

-883 QQRKELS
+883 QQRTELS
-890 ATKIKKLFSNRFNR
+890 ATKIKKLFSNKRNR
-904 KVDDILRNF
+904 KVDDILRYF
-913 LTYII
+913 ITYII

-926 HKDIK
+926 HKNIE
-931 TLIDMYNENHS
+931 TLIDIYNENHS
-942 YYNDYEDE
+942 YYDEDNDEYGGV
-950 FSEWTSSLL
+950 WTYSIL
-959 ESVIWDY
+959 ENEILDY
-966 VNMCFKAKIKVNLK
+966 INMCFKAKIKVNLK
-980 VRSINQIVNR
+980 VRSINQIINR

-1003 MKNKKMTVNVPKN
+1003 MKNKEMKVNIPKN
-1016 SRFNELEIILA
+1016 SRFNELETILA
-1027 ADKTHQFEWIKDKKR
+1027 TDKTHHFEWIKDKKR
-1042 LAMETIEQHHCV
+1042 LAMETIVQHHCV
-1054 WSYYDLINKDYCAI
+1054 WSYYDLINEDYCAI
-1068 YSFRFNK
+1068 YSFIFNK
-1075 DNKQYTI
+1075 DKQRYTI
-1082 EFHKVKNEYCVAQI
+1082 EFHKNLAKNEYCVAQI

-1103 NTSEARKYVE
+1103 NTSGARKYVE

-1120 RNQKSKLINN
+1120 KNQNQLINKIKK

>member
-6 EKIIKRINSLSKH
+6 EKIIKRINRVSKH
-19 GSDVLQQFSDY
+19 SSDLLQQFSDY
-30 LTIQEADAIY
+30 LTIQEADDIY
-40 RTIALRY
+40 DTIALRY
-47 YDIKREMALNNTK
+47 YGIKREITLDDTK
-60 NELNKDE
+60 NKLNEDE
-67 NNEVKQNTQIEPVLN
+67 NHEIKQNAQIEPVLN

-95 KIQIDNINEKSNNNS
+95 KIQIDNVNKKFNNNS
-110 LNKKQKNDIN
+110 LTKKQKNDIN
-120 KSLKEKLSYLIKH
+120 KLLKEKLSYLIKH

-138 KLILQTDY
+138 KLILQTDF

-177 HITNLTDFNDFI
+177 HITNLIDFNDFI
-189 KILEND
+189 KILEKD
-195 HILNISKTSKIS
+195 HILNISNIS
-207 KLSKISKNSE
+207 
-217 NLNNI
+217 NNI

-233 IFSLKYSNDEEYKTD
+233 IFSLKYSNNEEYKKD

-255 DEVLNEDISKNKY
+255 DEVLNEDIIKNKY
-268 YALDFN
+268 YVLDFN
-274 NLMSSNNESNA
+274 NLMSSSNESNA
-285 NDGNSQD
+285 NDENNQD
-292 NQNNLNINYDG
+292 NLNNLNINYDS
-303 SYKCERKMIITMIL
+303 SYKCEREMIITMIL

-347 KSNYMSNIYAEVLDN
+347 KSNYMSGIYAEILDN

-393 SYVHLLVD
+393 SCIHLLVD
-401 LTLFKNKGILNF
+401 LILFKNKGIIKLI
-413 KKSINNSADDLNS
+413 KSSNNSNDDLNS
-426 ENIQKNYEI
+426 ENIQNVQNIQNIQDIQDIQDIQKNYEI
-435 YVEHEIYLYFN
+435 YVEHEIYLCFN
-446 SHLLKYEEYSFHTLH
+446 PLLRYGRSSLH
-461 AIHLYCLLKNI
+461 DIHLYCLLKNI
-472 NIYKFLNI
+472 DIYKFINIPIVKDAKTTWTKENIYK
-480 PIAQDV
+480 
-486 KTRWSNENLIKI
+486 TNEFMN
-498 DKFIDKVEK
+498 KVGK

-535 HSNYLKINE
+535 HSNYLKSNE
-544 NNENNEENDKDDYD
+544 NNENNGNNENNEENDKDDCNE
-558 DKLLP
+558 KLLP
-563 NIEIISIKKAENI
+563 NIEIISIKKAKNI
-576 SNISNI
+576 SNC
-582 SNNQDNST
+582 QDNPI

-600 NNPGAFKDILKNQLN
+600 NNPGTFKDILKNQLN

-622 LINKYLGTLIKT
+622 LINKYLGTLIKPT
-634 SFDIQEMNEVLK
+634 FDIQEINKVLK
-646 ALEYLTKIELA
+646 ELEYLTKIELA

-676 NITSKIKTSESS
+676 NITSKVKTSESS

-695 YENHYQLTEDIKFIE
+695 YENHYQLTENIKFIE

-716 GNSNNFSNSSK
+716 GNSN
-727 NLKSDLKLDLKNYLD
+727 DLKLDLKNYLD

-753 VVLDNMLYISKSNSE
+753 VVLDNMLYISKSSSD
-768 HRNRNN
+768 HRNKNN

-783 DLMYNQNAWLTPLIN
+783 DLMYNQNAWLTPLIK

-818 DLEHFIIPVSLDEL
+818 DLNHFIIPVSLDEL

-863 YNYFV
+863 YNYLV

-890 ATKIKKLFSNRFNR
+890 STKIKELFSHRFNR
-904 KVDDILRNF
+904 IVNDILQYF

-926 HKDIK
+926 HKDIE
-931 TLIDMYNENHS
+931 TLIDIYNENHT
-942 YYNDYEDE
+942 YYDEENDEYGGALTY
-950 FSEWTSSLL
+950 SRL
-959 ESVIWDY
+959 ESVVRDY

-980 VRSINQIVNR
+980 VRSINQIINR

-1016 SRFNELEIILA
+1016 SRFNELETILA

-1054 WSYYDLINKDYCAI
+1054 WSYYDLINEDYCAI
-1068 YSFRFNK
+1068 YSFIFNK
-1075 DNKQYTI
+1075 DKQRYTI
-1082 EFHKVKNEYCVAQI
+1082 EFHKNLAKNEYCVAQI

-1103 NTSEARKYVE
+1103 NTSGARKYVE

-1120 RNQKSKLINN
+1120 KNQNQLINKI

>member
-6 EKIIKRINSLSKH
+6 EKIIKRINSISKH
-19 GSDVLQQFSDY
+19 DSELLQQFSNY

-40 RTIALRY
+40 DTIALRY
-47 YDIKREMALNNTK
+47 YGIKREITLDDTK
-60 NELNKDE
+60 NKLNEGE
-67 NNEVKQNTQIEPVLN
+67 NNEIKQNAQIEPVLN
-82 ELTNYYEIVLNEY
+82 EITNYYEIVLNEY
-95 KIQIDNINEKSNNNS
+95 KIQIDYINEEFNNN
-110 LNKKQKNDIN
+110 LLTKKQKNDIN

-138 KLILQTDY
+138 KLILQTDF

-177 HITNLTDFNDFI
+177 HITNLIDFNDFI
-189 KILEND
+189 KILEKD
-195 HILNISKTSKIS
+195 HILNISKIS
-207 KLSKISKNSE
+207 KMSKNSE
-217 NLNNI
+217 NLNNV

-233 IFSLKYSNDEEYKTD
+233 IFSLKYSNNEEYKTN

-285 NDGNSQD
+285 NDANNQD

-303 SYKCERKMIITMIL
+303 SYKCERKMIITVIL

-347 KSNYMSNIYAEVLDN
+347 KSNYMSGTYAEILDN

-393 SYVHLLVD
+393 SCIHLLVD
-401 LTLFKNKGILNF
+401 LILFKNKGIIKLI
-413 KKSINNSADDLNS
+413 KSNNNSNDDLNS
-426 ENIQKNYEI
+426 ENIQNVQNIQDIQKNYEI

-446 SHLLKYEEYSFHTLH
+446 PLLYYAEYSFNTLH
-461 AIHLYCLLKNI
+461 AIHAYCLLKNI
-472 NIYKFLNI
+472 DIYKFINI
-480 PIAQDV
+480 PIV
-486 KTRWSNENLIKI
+486 KDAKTTWSNENLNKI

-512 TKNHISFNYLVNNDI
+512 TKKYISFNYLVNNDI

-535 HSNYLKINE
+535 HSNYLKSIE
-544 NNENNEENDKDDYD
+544 NNESNEENDKDDCD

-563 NIEIISIKKAENI
+563 NIEFISIKKAKNI
-576 SNISNI
+576 SNC
-582 SNNQDNST
+582 QDNPI

-600 NNPGAFKDILKNQLN
+600 NNPGTFKDILKNQLN
-615 NNDYKRK
+615 NNEYKRK

-634 SFDIQEMNEVLK
+634 SFDIQEIYEVLK
-646 ALEYLTKIELA
+646 ELEYLTKIELA
-657 LPLNEVIRTKITS
+657 LPLNEAIRTKITS

-676 NITSKIKTSESS
+676 NITSKVQTRESA
-688 KTKIYFT
+688 KAKIYFT
-695 YENHYQLTEDIKFIE
+695 NDNHYQLTEDIKFIE

-716 GNSNNFSNSSK
+716 NNSNNFSNSSK
-727 NLKSDLKLDLKNYLD
+727 NPKIDLKNYLD

-753 VVLDNMLYISKSNSE
+753 VVLDNMLYISKSNSTK
-768 HRNRNN
+768 RNN

-783 DLMYNQNAWLTPLIN
+783 DLMYNQNSWLTPLIK

-818 DLEHFIIPVSLDEL
+818 DLKHFIIPVSLDEL

-863 YNYFV
+863 YNYLV
-868 IKSLRKIDKESIDIL
+868 IKSLRKIDKESINIL

-890 ATKIKKLFSNRFNR
+890 TTKIKKLFSNKSNR
-904 KVDDILRNF
+904 KVDDILRYF

-918 IDQIETYN
+918 IEQIETYN
-926 HKDIK
+926 HKDIE
-931 TLIDMYNENHS
+931 TLIDIYNENHS
-942 YYNDYEDE
+942 YYDE
-950 FSEWTSSLL
+950 YNGGSGGVWTYSIL
-959 ESVIWDY
+959 ESEILDY

-980 VRSINQIVNR
+980 VRSINQVINR

-1003 MKNKKMTVNVPKN
+1003 MKNKEMKVNIPKN
-1016 SRFNELEIILA
+1016 SRFNELETILST
-1027 ADKTHQFEWIKDKKR
+1027 DKTHHFEWIKDKKR

-1054 WSYYDLINKDYCAI
+1054 WSYYDLINKDHCAI
-1068 YSFRFNK
+1068 YSFIFNK
-1075 DNKQYTI
+1075 DSQRYTI
-1082 EFHKVKNEYCVAQI
+1082 EFHKKNDHKKNEYFVVQI

-1113 NILNEYY
+1113 NILQEYY
-1120 RNQKSKLINN
+1120 RNQKSKLINH

>member
-6 EKIIKRINSLSKH
+6 EKIIKRINSKSKH
-19 GSDVLQQFSDY
+19 GSDLLQQFSDY

-40 RTIALRY
+40 DTIYLRY
-47 YDIKREMALNNTK
+47 FNIK
-60 NELNKDE
+60 NELNKDK
-67 NNEVKQNTQIEPVLN
+67 NNEVEQNDQIEPILN

-95 KIQIDNINEKSNNNS
+95 KIQIDNVNKKFNNNS
-110 LNKKQKNDIN
+110 LTKKQKNDIN

-138 KLILQTDY
+138 KLILQTDF

-177 HITNLTDFNDFI
+177 HITNLIDFNDFI

-195 HILNISKTSKIS
+195 HILNISNIS
-207 KLSKISKNSE
+207 KMSKMSKNSE

-233 IFSLKYSNDEEYKTD
+233 IFSLKYSNNEEYKTD

-285 NDGNSQD
+285 NDANNQD

-303 SYKCERKMIITMIL
+303 SYKCEREMIITVIL

-347 KSNYMSNIYAEVLDN
+347 KSNYMSGTYAEILDN

-393 SYVHLLVD
+393 SCIHLLVD
-401 LTLFKNKGILNF
+401 LILFKNKGIIKLI
-413 KKSINNSADDLNS
+413 KSSNNPNDDLNS
-426 ENIQKNYEI
+426 ENIQNVQNIQDIQKNYEI
-435 YVEHEIYLYFN
+435 YVEHEIYLCFN
-446 SHLLKYEEYSFHTLH
+446 PLLRYGRSSLLSLH
-461 AIHLYCLLKNI
+461 DIHLYCLLKNI
-472 NIYKFLNI
+472 DIYKFINIPIVKDAKTTWTKENIYK
-480 PIAQDV
+480 
-486 KTRWSNENLIKI
+486 TNEFMN
-498 DKFIDKVEK
+498 KVGK

-535 HSNYLKINE
+535 HSNYLKSIE
-544 NNENNEENDKDDYD
+544 NNENNEENDKDDCNE
-558 DKLLP
+558 KLLP
-563 NIEIISIKKAENI
+563 NIEIISIKKAKNI
-576 SNISNI
+576 SNC
-582 SNNQDNST
+582 QDNPI

-600 NNPGAFKDILKNQLN
+600 NNPETFKDILKNQLN
-615 NNDYKRK
+615 NNNYKRK

-657 LPLNEVIRTKITS
+657 LPLNEAIRTKITS

-676 NITSKIKTSESS
+676 NITSKVKTRESA
-688 KTKIYFT
+688 KAKIYFT
-695 YENHYQLTEDIKFIE
+695 NDNHYQLTEDIKFIE

-716 GNSNNFSNSSK
+716 NNSNNFSNSSK
-727 NLKSDLKLDLKNYLD
+727 NPKIDLKNYLD

-753 VVLDNMLYISKSNSE
+753 VVLDNMLYISKSNSTK
-768 HRNRNN
+768 RNN

-783 DLMYNQNAWLTPLIN
+783 DLMYNQNSWLTPLII

-863 YNYFV
+863 YNYLV

-890 ATKIKKLFSNRFNR
+890 TTKIKKLFSNKSNR
-904 KVDDILRNF
+904 KVDDILRYF

-918 IDQIETYN
+918 IEQIETYN
-926 HKDIK
+926 LKYIDALLDI
-931 TLIDMYNENHS
+931 YNENHS
-942 YYNDYEDE
+942 YYDEDNGG
-950 FSEWTSSLL
+950 SGGVWTYSIL
-959 ESVIWDY
+959 ESEILDY

-980 VRSINQIVNR
+980 VRSINQIINR

-1003 MKNKKMTVNVPKN
+1003 MKNKEMKVNIPRN
-1016 SRFNELEIILA
+1016 SRFNELETILA
-1027 ADKTHQFEWIKDKKR
+1027 TDKTHHFEWIKDKKR

-1054 WSYYDLINKDYCAI
+1054 WSYYDLINEDCCAI
-1068 YSFRFNK
+1068 YSFIFNK
-1075 DNKQYTI
+1075 DNQRYTI
-1082 EFHKVKNEYCVAQI
+1082 EFHKNLAINEYCVAQI
-1096 QGKFNRV
+1096 QGKFNRI

-1113 NILNEYY
+1113 NILQEYY
-1120 RNQKSKLINN
+1120 RNQKSKLINH